1 MANMTTT
8 IIARSRGCLR
18 CVILMSTLY
27 GMSRIQT
34 ITSPANPLLRDV
46 RRAIAR
52 GERTTEGLCVAEGF
66 HLLEEALRSGRE
78 VPTVLTSEALRE
90 TVNRHVGGLS
100 ATRTLVLPDP
110 LFQGIASTETSQGVM
125 ALVRP
130 AEWSLEQVF
139 RDASLV

>member
-1 MANMTTT
+1 MATT
-8 IIARSRGCLR
+8 IDMRSAGCLR

-34 ITSPANPLLRDV
+34 ITSAANPLLREV

-52 GERTTEGLCVAEGF
+52 GERTADGLCVAEGF

-90 TVNRHVGGLS
+90 TVDRQVRGLNG
-100 ATRTLVLPDP
+100 TRTLVLPDA
-110 LFQGIASTETSQGVM
+110 LFLGIA
-125 ALVRP
+125 
-130 AEWSLEQVF
+130 
-139 RDASLV
+139 